1 MMMDFTAIER
11 PIPML
16 KFQFGDMPKELGT
29 SALLEGIGPSRA
41 LKAIEKFNSSFVHP
55 FGF

>member
-1 MMMDFTAIER
+1 MMDFTAIER